1 MRIDKFINNGLFGT
15 TLWGDVKPIAGV
27 DVVINTSEQ
36 LSCVNYY
43 MINDARFAKTHNN
56 MYGEPLSIE
65 DSLKQK
71 QRQRIVPIKMII
83 YTQRPLLT
91 NII

>member
-1 MRIDKFINNGLFGT
+1 
-15 TLWGDVKPIAGV
+15 
-27 DVVINTSEQ
+27 
-36 LSCVNYY
+36 
-43 MINDARFAKTHNN
+43 